1 MSKIR
6 PLGPGE
12 AKRSLVARLSSVV
25 DSQRQLNT
33 KFGMRPYRVFLIW
46 TKWTGVE
53 RGQGMENVLC
63 ECEILPTP
71 RVVSLD
77 KLSFTPF
84 HAGVLPVGSL
94 SVDEISTGRY
104 TSDVLRGDI
113 PVDGRE
119 ALIGPRPPG
128 LSSRQ
133 LDHIPEPY
141 DFFYEVMQDERNGC
155 APVRERFGLLS
166 MPFLDAENFSWRLM
180 LEKRGQDRNRDGSF
194 AHDQGTQGG

>member
-6 PLGPGE
+6 PLRSGE
-12 AKRSLVARLSSVV
+12 AKRTLVARLGRVV
-25 DSQRQLNT
+25 DSARQHNT
-33 KFGMRPYRVFLIW
+33 RFGLRPYRVFMIW
-46 TKWTGVE
+46 TKWSGEE
-53 RGQGMENVLC
+53 RGQGMEKVLC

-94 SVDEISTGRY
+94 TVDEISPGRY
-104 TSDVLRGDI
+104 TNDVLRGNI

-128 LSSRQ
+128 LSSTQ

-141 DFFYEVMQDERNGC
+141 DFFYEVVQDERNGC
-155 APVRERFGLLS
+155 APVRERFQLLS
-166 MPFLDAENFSWRLM
+166 MPFLDAENFTWRLM
-180 LEKRGQDRNRDGSF
+180 LERTTEDRNRDGSF
-194 AHDQGTQGG
+194 AHDQGTQG